1 MNEANI
7 PNDKR
12 DARIYFS
19 GKLDSLNDVR
29 DVLECDFSYNTN
41 PLLIRAI
48 EEMIFKF
55 NKKLNGD
62 CDE

>member
-12 DARIYFS
+12 DAQLYLK
-19 GKLDSLNDVR
+19 GYLDAL
-29 DVLECDFSYNTN
+29 VLIGDDIGFCLSISNQETV
-41 PLLIRAI
+41 IRKVNS
-48 EEMIFKF
+48 MICLVSR
-55 NKKLNGD
+55 KLNGD